1 MKMKPFQSWQNAN
14 IYSLDWHVM
23 NRLLTCNHFYKE
35 VHWLFLSSM
44 EILILI
50 LWFQTFLLLHEL
62 RFLESIKLYALS
74 FLNLLLSMYILFSS
88 LLFESFSFHFSSYS
102 SKMATQ
108 ISGQKDFF
116 ENFFEM
122 YNFHLN
128 FNPPILF
135 PKIFMVFTSH
145 ILRGLELW
153 EPKCS

>member
-14 IYSLDWHVM
+14 IYSLDWHVI
-23 NRLLTCNHFYKE
+23 NRLLTCNHFYEE

-88 LLFESFSFHFSSYS
+88 LLFEVSLFIFHHILPRWLLRF
-102 SKMATQ
+102 Q
-108 ISGQKDFF
+108 IKRTF
-116 ENFFEM
+116 
-122 YNFHLN
+122 L
-128 FNPPILF
+128 
-135 PKIFMVFTSH
+135 KIFLKCIIFIWISTHQS
-145 ILRGLELW
+145 RSQRFLW
-153 EPKCS
+153 FLPLIF